1 MGRNW
6 KTCLCLGLAAAV
18 LMAAPAAARAAGEK
32 EYGGAEELTDG
43 THVTQVSGLTA
54 ASPDGTLE
62 VRIMTDSAT
71 GRFYYTAAKNGVT
84 ALQASQLGLEAGDDL
99 SEGLAVVEGSLK
111 VTEGTEAYTLTGGAR
126 KAVED
131 PWREMSFVLQRKDDG
146 EKRVLVTFRLFNGGL
161 AYRYTL
167 FGKAGEKVGIAGEA
181 SEYVLPADAVVWAGN
196 TDINYEFEFTRR
208 AMSEVKSMAGNLSVP
223 LLANAGGLWVLI
235 SEGAVYN
242 DPDPYCASFLSTQ
255 SGSRNLRVTFGNAQ
269 NGPVEKTFKE
279 DGTVSTP
286 WRAAAVADDLNGI
299 VNATIFT
306 SVNPDPDPELYSDLT
321 YIRPG
326 KAAWSWWSESGDDPV
341 EYDQQKDY
349 IDFAAKNGWE
359 YVCVDFGWCLWE
371 DYQAKV
377 KELADYAEERGVGL
391 MLWYGV
397 NNDNHAGFKDAAGT
411 PAYPK
416 YSLKTAEQLEEQFA
430 WCESVGVRAVK
441 VDYYEKD
448 NQFTMRQ
455 MYDCATIA
463 AKHHINVLFHG
474 CTVPRGEQRTFPNVL
489 GYEAIRGA
497 EWYKWNVGP
506 SISTDLVSL
515 FTRNVLGGMDYTPP
529 AMQID
534 QLPTT
539 AGFRLAQTVAYESGL
554 PSFAS
559 SVFKLEGFE
568 GLALLNDL
576 PVSWDETVL
585 LDGYPG
591 EHLEVARRSG
601 EDWYLAAMTAVD
613 RTEKLSLGFLGDGE
627 YTAYIFRDNED
638 GDGIELETR
647 TVTKNDTL
655 KVELLYGGGMAVKLT
670 RSGMALETPYDGYD
684 FYEAE
689 DKANELGGS
698 ASVVKNQFV
707 SGMRRVGGIGAGAG
721 NTLTF
726 TNITAPEDGVY
737 ELRLYFSCG
746 VERRIC
752 ISVNGGEP
760 IRTEKLNCGVN
771 ALSAKSFY
779 VELKAGSNTV
789 TFLNLEAKAPDVDRI
804 AVSKAPVDME
814 PTRTDDTDDG
824 IGAADGAQYEYTVYD
839 AAKAAMA
846 GGARLENGGIGWL
859 GNSPSCTATFKV
871 TAAEAGRYKLR
882 VGYYTGET
890 RDLQIAVN
898 GGEAQSVSCPSTGS
912 YTSES
917 AEYVYADVELAA
929 GENEIT
935 LLNDSGWAP
944 NILDIGIS
952 ATRTDAPDKDGGQ
965 EGTQGTVPETKP
977 TEQTAGEKGPGA
989 VWIAAAAVLVLAA
1002 VGAAVVVARK
1012 KRGKK

>member
-1 MGRNW
+1 MGRKW
-6 KTCLCLGLAAAV
+6 KKCLCLGVAAA
-18 LMAAPAAARAAGEK
+18 LIAALPITARASGET
-32 EYGGAEELTDG
+32 EYGGASELTDG
-43 THVTQVSGLTA
+43 TAVTPVAGLAET
-54 ASPDGTLE
+54 SPDGTLE
-62 VRIMTDSAT
+62 VKIMTDSDA
-71 GRFYYTAAKNGVT
+71 GRFYYTVSKNGKT
-84 ALQASQLGLEAGDDL
+84 ILQASQLGLAAEDDFTQ
-99 SEGLAVVEGSLK
+99 GLAYVEGSLE
-111 VTEGTEAYTLTGGAR
+111 TGGGTEEYTLTGGAK

-131 PWREMSFVLQRKDDG
+131 PYREMSFALQKKDDG
-146 EKRVLVTFRLFNGGL
+146 EKRVLVTLRLFNGGI

-167 FGKAGEKVGIAGEA
+167 FGKTGETVKITGEA
-181 SEYVLPADAVVWAGN
+181 SEYVLPTDAVLWAGN
-196 TDINYEFEFTRR
+196 TDPNYEFEFSRR
-208 AMSEVKSMAGNLSVP
+208 TMSAVKSMSGDLSVP
-223 LLANAGGLWVLI
+223 LLASAGGLWVLI

-255 SGSRNLRVTFGNAQ
+255 SGSRNLRVAFGNAQ

-279 DGTVSTP
+279 NGTVSTP
-286 WRAAAVADDLNGI
+286 WRVAAIADNLNDI
-299 VNATIFT
+299 VNATVFT
-306 SVNPDPDPELYSDLT
+306 SVNPDPDPALYGDTS

-359 YVCVDFGWCLWE
+359 YVCIDFGWCLWE
-371 DYQAKV
+371 DYQTKV
-377 KELADYAEERGVGL
+377 KELVEYAEARGVGI

-397 NNDNHAGFKDAAGT
+397 NNDNHAGFKDAAGS

-416 YSLKTAEQLEEQFA
+416 YSLKTAQQLEEQFS

-441 VDYYEKD
+441 VDYYERD
-448 NQFTMRQ
+448 DQFTMRQ

-506 SISTDLVSL
+506 SIATDLISL

-576 PVSWDETVL
+576 PVSWDETLL

-601 EDWYLAAMTAVD
+601 EDWYLAAMTLTD
-613 RTEKLSLGFLGDGE
+613 RTEKLSLSFLGDGT

-647 TVTKNDTL
+647 TVTKNDVLTA
-655 KVELLYGGGMAVKLT
+655 ELLYGGGMAVKLT
-670 RSGMALETPYDGYD
+670 KSGMALETPYDGYD

-689 DKANELGGS
+689 DRANQLGGS
-698 ASVVKNQFV
+698 VSVVKNQFV
-707 SGMRRVGGIGAGAG
+707 SGMRRVAGIGSGG
-721 NTLTF
+721 ENTLTF
-726 TNITAPEDGVY
+726 TNVTAPEDGVY

-760 IRTEKLNCGVN
+760 IRSEKLNCGVN

-779 VELKAGSNTV
+779 VELKAGVNTV
-789 TFLNLEAKAPDVDRI
+789 TFSNPQAKAPDVDRI
-804 AVSKAPVDME
+804 AVSKSPVDME
-814 PTRTDDTDDG
+814 PTKTDDTDDG
-824 IGAADGAQYEYTVYD
+824 VGSVDGAQYEYDLYGAD
-839 AAKAAMA
+839 KAAFA

-859 GNSPSCTATFKV
+859 GNSPSCTATFTV
-871 TAAEAGRYKLR
+871 TVSEAGRYKLR

-890 RDLQIAVN
+890 RDLQIKAGDETQTVT
-898 GGEAQSVSCPSTGS
+898 CPSTGS

-917 AEYVYADVELAA
+917 TDYVYVDVELKA
-929 GENEIT
+929 GENELT
-935 LLNDSGWAP
+935 LLNDAGWAP
-944 NILDIGIS
+944 NILEIGVS
-952 ATRTDAPDKDGGQ
+952 KVRTD
-965 EGTQGTVPETKP
+965 TPEATETP
-977 TEQTAGEKGPGA
+977 TEEEDPAPEREDERSGIA
-989 VWIAAAAVLVLAA
+989 WIVAAAVLG
-1002 VGAAVVVARK
+1002 VGAVIGVAAAICK
-1012 KRGKK
+1012 KRGKKHEK